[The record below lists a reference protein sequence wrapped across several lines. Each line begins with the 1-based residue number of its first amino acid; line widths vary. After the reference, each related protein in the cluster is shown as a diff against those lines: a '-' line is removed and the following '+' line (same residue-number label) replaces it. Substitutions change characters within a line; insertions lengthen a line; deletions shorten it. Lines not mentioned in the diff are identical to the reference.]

1 MTKIYIKQRQPNQW
15 TLVFEDLKNT
25 NFFINGHVQ
34 WVCGHHGC
42 GIFVQMK
49 HHYVPILFNL
59 TLQYQNFSSVFNISQ
74 GCDHVVKGLNLNCE
88 VHNYCFYEG
97 VSLLALF
104 ILMLVL
110 MFSSYKLQ
118 LWSFMCCLP
127 ILKVQKVF
135 FALVCIFSSHSCP
148 PLFVGFHVLKFNYPP
163 FCVGLLGFKLL
174 PSSFWCWSSCFQVS
188 TNFLSCWSSCY

>member
-1 MTKIYIKQRQPNQW
+1 MTKIYTKQRQPNQW

-25 NFFINGHVQ
+25 NFFIHGRVQ

-42 GIFVQMK
+42 GVFVQME
-49 HHYVPILFNL
+49 HHYVPIHHPLFNL

-74 GCDHVVKGLNLNCE
+74 GCDHVVKGLDLNCE
-88 VHNYCFYEG
+88 VHNCCFYEG
-97 VSLLALF
+97 ANLLALF

-110 MFSSYKLQ
+110 MFSSYKLR

-135 FALVCIFSSHSCP
+135 FALVCIFSSHSCS
-148 PLFVGFHVLKFNYPP
+148 YS
-163 FCVGLLGFKLL
+163 FCWFSCSQVQ
-174 PSSFWCWSSCFQVS
+174 PSSFLCCSSWFQVVAI
-188 TNFLSCWSSCY
+188 FLFVLVFLFSSFN